1 MVTTNELKREI
12 NNLQDDRYIF
22 LRINGEDYVMD
33 TINRD
38 ADSLEKSADW
48 YYILNA
54 RKAEGVGLKR

>member
-1 MVTTNELKREI
+1 MITTDELKRTV
-12 NNLQDDRYIF
+12 NDLQDGRYIF
-22 LRINGEDYVMD
+22 LKIDGEDYIID
-33 TINRD
+33 TISHD